1 MLASK
6 EQSPMKDS
14 FFDWV
19 REGVKQSVLLGISDA
34 AEHIGTPAESDQL
47 NARLVAAFTDGRLI
61 TEQEKARS
69 GRTRRKA
76 LGRSLSTI
84 MQEEQQES

>member
-1 MLASK
+1 
-6 EQSPMKDS
+6 MKFN

-19 REGVKQSVLLGISDA
+19 REGVKQSVLLGVSDA
-34 AEHIGTPAESDQL
+34 AEHIGTPAEADQL
-47 NARLVAAFTDGRLI
+47 NSRLLSAFSDGRLI
-61 TEQEKARS
+61 TDQTKARG

-84 MQEEQQES
+84 MEEEQQGS

>member
-1 MLASK
+1 
-6 EQSPMKDS
+6 MKFN

-34 AEHIGTPAESDQL
+34 AEHIGTPAEADQL
-47 NARLVAAFTDGRLI
+47 NSRLVSAFTDGRLI
-61 TEQEKARS
+61 TDQERAKN
-69 GRTRRKA
+69 GRARRKA

-84 MQEEQQES
+84 MQEDQQGP